1 MLGALT
7 LLLACQLAGETL
19 QRLLDLPL
27 PGPVIGLVLLLGL
40 LAIRREVWPALAT
53 TARGL
58 LQHLT
63 LLYVPAGVGLMVH
76 LERLSADWLPLLAA
90 LVGSTLLTL
99 LVTVFV
105 FRGVSRLTE
114 RDRAGGAAGGGR

>member
-7 LLLACQLAGETL
+7 LLLACQLAGESL
-19 QRLLDLPL
+19 QRLLGLPL
-27 PGPVIGLVLLLGL
+27 PGPVIGLVLLLAL
-40 LAIRREVWPALAT
+40 LAIRRAVWPALAT

-76 LERLSADWLPLLAA
+76 LARLQQQWLPLVAA
-90 LVGSTLLTL
+90 LVGSTVLTL
-99 LVTVFV
+99 LVTVMV
-105 FRGVSRLTE
+105 FRLVSRLTE
-114 RDRAGGAAGGGR
+114 RGPPP